1 MFSRELDKLK
11 RSVITTSIVL
21 LFAGLLLYLIP
32 AEYIPIINIASG
44 FTLLV
49 ICVVTMFIFLG
60 SSKILI
66 LYLQL
71 CGGLTMGL
79 AGIALWIFDD
89 MFIRLLT
96 LMIGILPAVI
106 SIPSIFHAFAY
117 LRRSGRKGWWILVL
131 CPLALMA
138 FAVFVLWNPW
148 LKDENAVM
156 NAAGT
161 VLIST
166 AVVNALRLIWLR
178 PAKRD

>member
-1 MFSRELDKLK
+1 M
-11 RSVITTSIVL
+11 
-21 LFAGLLLYLIP
+21 
-32 AEYIPIINIASG
+32 G
-44 FTLLV
+44 F
-49 ICVVTMFIFLG
+49 
-60 SSKILI
+60 
-66 LYLQL
+66 
-71 CGGLTMGL
+71 

-106 SIPSIFHAFAY
+106 SIPSMFHAFAY

>member
-66 LYLQL
+66 RYLQL

-117 LRRSGRKGWWILVL
+117 LRRSGRKGWWLLVL

>member
-66 LYLQL
+66 RYLQL
-71 CGGLTMGL
+71 CGGLTMGI

-106 SIPSIFHAFAY
+106 SIPSMFHAFAY

>member
-66 LYLQL
+66 RYLQL

>member
-49 ICVVTMFIFLG
+49 ICVVTVFIFLG

-66 LYLQL
+66 RYLQL

-117 LRRSGRKGWWILVL
+117 LRRSGRKGWWLLVL

>member
-66 LYLQL
+66 RYLQL

-96 LMIGILPAVI
+96 LMIGMLPAVI

>member
-66 LYLQL
+66 RYLQL

-96 LMIGILPAVI
+96 LMIGMLPAVI
-106 SIPSIFHAFAY
+106 SIPSMFHAFAY

>member
-66 LYLQL
+66 RYLQL

-96 LMIGILPAVI
+96 LMIGMLPAVI

-117 LRRSGRKGWWILVL
+117 LRRSGRKGWWLLVL

>member
-1 MFSRELDKLK
+1 M
-11 RSVITTSIVL
+11 TTSIVL

-66 LYLQL
+66 RYLQL

>member
-66 LYLQL
+66 RYLQL

-106 SIPSIFHAFAY
+106 SIPSMFHAFAY

>member
-49 ICVVTMFIFLG
+49 ICVVTVFIFLG

-66 LYLQL
+66 RYLQL

>member
-66 LYLQL
+66 RYLQL

-79 AGIALWIFDD
+79 ADIALWIFDD

-96 LMIGILPAVI
+96 LMIGMLPAVI